1 MMYANTNNDDEVII
15 CDIYDILTIYILH
28 DT

>member
-15 CDIYDILTIYILH
+15 CGIYDILTIYILH